1 MSEEMNVM
9 NNNDDLFGALDNEV
23 NIKQE
28 DVKKD
33 VESQTSKLD
42 QSAATLKGF
51 AKGFPQTWA
60 LTPSQEFLKQVSDA
74 YNARYNKKAK

>member
-1 MSEEMNVM
+1 MNVM
-9 NNNDDLFGALDNEV
+9 NNSDDLFGSLDKAVDFNPE
-23 NIKQE
+23 E
-28 DVKKD
+28 AKKD
-33 VESQTSKLD
+33 AESQATQSKLD